1 MSLHLRA
8 AVVGRPNQAMPVE
21 EVTWKLQQHRHL
33 QTASKTENGQ
43 FSM

>member
-1 MSLHLRA
+1 MSLHLLA
-8 AVVGRPNQAMPVE
+8 ALGRLKQAMPVE
-21 EVTWKLQQHRHL
+21 ELTWKLQQRRHL